1 MGISTIEV
9 IDKSRNDYG
18 LLKVPDSIL
27 LKEARQ
33 EIGAL
38 KAYIEELEDR
48 LKNPIEIL
56 TPEEE
61 KYKKKFEKK
70 CEIIIQLQKEN
81 ARLQKEIGGEELKE
95 YVKMVKEQSLYKE
108 MQAQVKNCKEK
119 ISDLTTRLNRIHQVL
134 REYHLCKVV
143 VFDNEYNIISKE
155 PLND

>member
-48 LKNPIEIL
+48 LKNPKEVL
-56 TPEEE
+56 TPKEE

-81 ARLQKEIGGEELKE
+81 AKLQKEIGGDGLKE
-95 YVKMVKEQSLYKE
+95 YVKMVKGQSLYKE
-108 MQAQVKNCKEK
+108 MQAQVDNCKEK
-119 ISDLTTRLNRIHQVL
+119 ISDLTNRLNKVHQVL